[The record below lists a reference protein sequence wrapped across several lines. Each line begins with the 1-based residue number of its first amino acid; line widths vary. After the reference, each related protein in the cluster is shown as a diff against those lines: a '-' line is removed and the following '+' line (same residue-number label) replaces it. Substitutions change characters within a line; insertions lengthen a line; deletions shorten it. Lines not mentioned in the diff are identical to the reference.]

1 MLKKNLVAL
10 DTNAFIRFLIGDDE
24 LNHRKSVK
32 LFAEIESEEINAL
45 LLESVF
51 AEIVFVLE
59 KIYKVERK
67 LITEHLSSIISLRG
81 IRSQNKKV
89 LLNALELYQSNKIDI
104 VDCILASYCILD
116 DINIYS
122 FDKKLI
128 KLINRKT

>member
-10 DTNAFIRFLIGDDE
+10 DKNVFIRFLIGDDE

>member
-10 DTNAFIRFLIGDDE
+10 DTNTFIRFLIGDEE